1 MGDILD
7 IILESNEKIDGK
19 DFLNVMN
26 RFFAKD
32 ISKVN
37 SNMHKIWQDI
47 NSKMDEMEI
56 DIEKRLMNKMDSNID
71 KRVTAEAAKLKK
83 EINKKINNVRDDLCE
98 DVKCL
103 HQQIDEMLPKLKIQ
117 KQIQKD
123 L

>member
-19 DFLNVMN
+19 YFLNVMN

-56 DIEKRLMNKMDSNID
+56 DIEKRLTNKMDSNID

-103 HQQIDEMLPKLKIQ
+103 H
-117 KQIQKD
+117 
-123 L
+123 